1 MNGRAG
7 VSDPQEMHTVNR
19 RAFLATAAAVSCTAA
34 TTGFA
39 GPAQRRFFAGH
50 HLPIGLQLYTLGEE
64 PYRDLDGTLQ
74 AVARIGYRTV
84 EGVGFMKRT
93 AAEFRAALDRARLS
107 CPSTHVPLAADSSG
121 GPSLAGEIGPL
132 AADMHRVGV
141 KYVVVPIFVAPQ
153 GREMTIDDWR
163 RLAAQLNVKGA
174 ALKREGLKLG
184 YHNHN
189 VELTELGSQT
199 ALDVLIEN
207 TDPAL
212 VCFEMDVGWVA
223 AGGGEP
229 IRLLRSHAHRFRLM
243 HIKDLKASTIP
254 NTAFKMDPADV
265 GSGALDWKAILPVG
279 YEVGVRYYYVEQ
291 EPPFAEPRMQAAR
304 TDYEYLARLPAT
316 AGL

>member
-1 MNGRAG
+1 
-7 VSDPQEMHTVNR
+7 
-19 RAFLATAAAVSCTAA
+19 
-34 TTGFA
+34 
-39 GPAQRRFFAGH
+39 
-50 HLPIGLQLYTLGEE
+50 
-64 PYRDLDGTLQ
+64 
-74 AVARIGYRTV
+74 
-84 EGVGFMKRT
+84 
-93 AAEFRAALDRARLS
+93 
-107 CPSTHVPLAADSSG
+107 
-121 GPSLAGEIGPL
+121 
-132 AADMHRVGV
+132 
-141 KYVVVPIFVAPQ
+141 VPIFVAPQ

-229 IRLLRSHAHRFRLM
+229 IRLLRSHPHRFRLM